1 MSDRLSIPEIFALQ
15 RIAVVGFSTN
25 AQKPSHK
32 VPKYLMEQGY
42 TVYPV
47 NPGADG
53 DILGQTV
60 YATVAEIPEPVDVV
74 CVFRPSEAV
83 PEVLEDVLERSDV
96 KVFWMQQG
104 ITNASAAAKAEEH
117 GMTVIQD
124 RCMHQE
130 HTAL

>member
-1 MSDRLSIPEIFALQ
+1 MSERLSIPDIFRLQ

-25 AQKPSHK
+25 PQKPSHT
-32 VPKYLMEQGY
+32 VPKYLLDQGY

-47 NPGADG
+47 NPRAEE
-53 DILGQTV
+53 DILGQPV
-60 YATVAEIPEPVDVV
+60 FKTVAEIPQPVDVV

-83 PEVLEDVLERSDV
+83 PGVLEDVLERQDV

-104 ITNASAAAKAEEH
+104 IAHEGAAAKAAEH

-124 RCMHQE
+124 RCMYQE
-130 HTAL
+130 HVAL